1 MAQIDFPS
9 STNISVGYTFTAP
22 GAGITWQ
29 WDGQKWIATGVLSLD
44 DLGDVELLNGQQDDI
59 LVYDSNAW
67 RNDPELNGG
76 AF

>member
-9 STNISVGYTFTAP
+9 STNIPVGYTHTAS
-22 GAGITWQ
+22 GAGITWR
-29 WDGQKWIATGVLSLD
+29 WDGQKWTSTGVLTLD
-44 DLGDVELLNGQQDDI
+44 DLSDVELLNGQQEDI

-67 RNDPELNGG
+67 RNEPELKGG